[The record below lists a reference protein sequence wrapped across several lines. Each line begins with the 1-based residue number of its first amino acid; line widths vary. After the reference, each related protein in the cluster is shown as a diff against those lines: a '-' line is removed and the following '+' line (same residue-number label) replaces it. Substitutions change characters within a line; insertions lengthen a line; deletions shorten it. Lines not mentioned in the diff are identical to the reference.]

1 MKSQFKH
8 PRTLNELYPETYGLK
23 LEDLAAATVLKQYI
37 TDHGATEL
45 AQALH
50 GNEVDAAL
58 VIHLIDKAKALCVE
72 SVEKSG
78 MNAKSKKKFMSVMDS
93 INASSVMGDIDP
105 KMLDYLSD
113 LLMAAR
119 G

>member
-1 MKSQFKH
+1 MPNKSKQ

-23 LEDLAAATVLKQYI
+23 IEDLAAATILKQYV

-45 AQALH
+45 AQAIH
-50 GNEVDAAL
+50 GNVVDAAL
-58 VIHLIDKAKALCVE
+58 VIHLIDKAKAHCVE

-78 MNAKSKKKFMSVMDS
+78 MNAKSKRKFMSVMDS

-113 LLMAAR
+113 LLIAAR